1 MYIKK
6 IGMYLSNLPDS
17 VENNWKSVLKE
28 QLWLS
33 KEAEELVQH
42 NLKINRSSQIFGLY
56 HKVFS
61 RKKIPRE
68 FTDINYEEL
77 VDKMSCVTFDYAYDD
92 IPLGGMDTNCFDGR
106 ICED

>member
-77 VDKMSCVTFDYAYDD
+77 VDKMICVTFD
-92 IPLGGMDTNCFDGR
+92 
-106 ICED
+106 